1 MRIKFNIIV
10 VIYMGCPLTLPILI
24 TISYVNIILFLLIG
38 KMSSLQIL
46 CLQAF
51 IESED
56 EENLGKA
63 LDNVSYTALEKLE
76 DIIPHHI

>member
-1 MRIKFNIIV
+1 
-10 VIYMGCPLTLPILI
+10 
-24 TISYVNIILFLLIG
+24 
-38 KMSSLQIL
+38 MSSLQIL